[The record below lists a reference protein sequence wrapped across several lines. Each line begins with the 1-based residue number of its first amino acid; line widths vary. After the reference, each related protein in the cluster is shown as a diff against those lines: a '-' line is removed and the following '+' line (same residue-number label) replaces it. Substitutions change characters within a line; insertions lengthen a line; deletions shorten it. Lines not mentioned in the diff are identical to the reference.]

1 MGNYYYWCITPSG
14 KWLMATSTKDN
25 YGYAPDGKGD
35 LALRM
40 AFYALVTGDVDVIKA
55 CIKLLNERKRW
66 PDGLNHENDARNIID
81 QYWSILLHKI
91 FKTRTVKYRPQRSI
105 TRDPYLM
112 LSCAIFWHQYEMI
125 RDLKIPWRIM
135 RPDLYHWKKYL
146 ETRDNIHKLK
156 YESWERFNIDIA
168 FKFPGYAKSLCAWQ
182 AFIARSD
189 KVKSRLIREIPC
201 WNLLNRLLCGDIIP
215 QEDVKRYISTTGWLW
230 NAETPPDNPT
240 ELKEGEPIFLDK
252 RILEFVFDNRKW

>member
-1 MGNYYYWCITPSG
+1 MSNYYYWSITSSG
-14 KWLMATSTKDN
+14 KWLLHNT
-25 YGYAPDGKGD
+25 YGDGRGD
-35 LALRM
+35 LIWRM
-40 AFYALVTGDVDVIKA
+40 AIYALITGDADVIKA

-66 PDGLNHENDARNIID
+66 PDGLKEDSDSKNYFDY
-81 QYWSILLHKI
+81 YWHKLLHKLG
-91 FKTRTVKYRPQRSI
+91 FTDSHKYRHQKSI
-105 TRDPYLM
+105 TRDPYIM
-112 LSCAIFWHQYEMI
+112 LTCAIFWYQYEMI
-125 RDLKIPWRIM
+125 RDLKIPFWIN
-135 RPDLYHWKKYL
+135 RPGLYFWKKYL
-146 ETRDNIHKLK
+146 ETSNPMHKRM
-156 YESWERFNIDIA
+156 YEFFNMLYFKKPA
-168 FKFPGYAKSLCAWQ
+168 FVKSLLAWE

-252 RILEFVFDNRKW
+252 RILEFVYENKDWK